1 MKIFY
6 KPAYSYLFIDLFM
19 LIIWIFV
26 ILEWFP
32 LTTDTP
38 FDKYSLPAA
47 SYIVVWGF
55 WSYILGRYQPL
66 HKQHYNQST
75 NLLFFTSLLVLV
87 FFHVL
92 IFIYFL
98 NKFSNNVLYL
108 ITAGEFTINYILLTI
123 YFSYRYAVEY
133 VEISFPEKEERF
145 EAKVKAGI
153 PLDDKTL
160 LELHS
165 NIKRTS
171 GEQGLRFLRKNIQL
185 EGGNTFVYSSK
196 DPSILKYLPVYQFS
210 AIIQLEKLNNI
221 RGINKMLALANEILP
236 EDGIFTCCYESKSTY
251 KKIKLGKLPL
261 GINYLVYSFD
271 FLFKR
276 VFPKLIFTRWFYFVF
291 SGCKNRILSKAEVLG
306 RLYCCGFKIEEVK
319 KIGNLNYVLARRIK
333 QPEVYKRKT
342 YGPLIRL
349 KRFGKNGK
357 AFEVYKMRTMHPYSE
372 YLQTYIFEKNN
383 LQDGGKFNK
392 DIRITTLGKYMRKY
406 WLDEIPMILNLLKGE
421 MKLVGVRPLSQQY
434 FNLYSKELQ
443 DKRVKFKPG
452 LLPPFYA
459 DMPKTLE
466 EIQQSE
472 MRYLKLCEDKS
483 VITTDIL
490 YLFLIF
496 KNILF
501 KKARSA

>member
-1 MKIFY
+1 MSIFY
-6 KPAYSYLFIDLFM
+6 KPTRAYFFADALMLLFSFYVVLDWFPFTTNNPFQKYSWPSLFYSMTWFFCSYLFRRYKPLKKQQYIDVALRLFYTTSVVFIVNMIIIHVFFKKYSGFVLLTATSAVFAVNYIFLLLYSAYRFAIEYNELPFKQVEERINAQVKPASTLDEKSLQQLRSTITKHSSNRVLKFFEEQIDL
-19 LIIWIFV
+19 
-26 ILEWFP
+26 
-32 LTTDTP
+32 
-38 FDKYSLPAA
+38 
-47 SYIVVWGF
+47 
-55 WSYILGRYQPL
+55 
-66 HKQHYNQST
+66 
-75 NLLFFTSLLVLV
+75 
-87 FFHVL
+87 
-92 IFIYFL
+92 
-98 NKFSNNVLYL
+98 
-108 ITAGEFTINYILLTI
+108 
-123 YFSYRYAVEY
+123 
-133 VEISFPEKEERF
+133 
-145 EAKVKAGI
+145 
-153 PLDDKTL
+153 
-160 LELHS
+160 
-165 NIKRTS
+165 TS
-171 GEQGLRFLRKNIQL
+171 G
-185 EGGNTFVYSSK
+185 NTLVYFK
-196 DPSILKYLPVYQFS
+196 TDVANLQMIPNYQFS
-210 AIIQLEKLNNI
+210 TIVQLERLNNI
-221 RGINKMLALANEILP
+221 RGVNDKLSVINEKLSDNGM
-236 EDGIFTCCYESKSTY
+236 FVCCFESKSTR
-251 KKIKLGKLPL
+251 KKRILKKFPTGV
-261 GINYLVYSFD
+261 NYFVYTLD
-271 FLFKR
+271 YIYKR
-276 VFPKLIFTRWFYFVF
+276 VMPKIIITHGFYYFITKGKDRIF
-291 SGCKNRILSKAEVLG
+291 SKTEVLG
-306 RLYCCGFKIEEVK
+306 RLYCFGFKVVFQK
-319 KIGNLNYVLARRIK
+319 KIGLLTYVVAQRVG
-333 QPEVYKRKT
+333 QPATDQKRV

-349 KRFGKNGK
+349 LRYGKDRTPIK
-357 AFEVYKMRTMHPYSE
+357 VYKMRTMHPYSE